1 MRGYY
6 LRPRV
11 NILAKNP
18 YLFPTPILVHP
29 YFFPNFSDIFL
40 INVHMFIINYPD
52 LQLKGRGAPKS
63 LASLIEFHSKPFKMA
78 RSAEIFEYSPL
89 TTPRNA

>member
-1 MRGYY
+1 
-6 LRPRV
+6 
-11 NILAKNP
+11 
-18 YLFPTPILVHP
+18 
-29 YFFPNFSDIFL
+29 
-40 INVHMFIINYPD
+40 MFIINYPD
-52 LQLKGRGAPKS
+52 LQLKGRGAPKI